1 MSDSSPAAPSFLPL
15 VLRGSV
21 LALISAAFGWLVWQQ
36 AKMGFAS
43 GCVVGGAIFGIGL
56 FALMKL
62 ADAPRGLWVTLGLKM
77 VIVTAYKLLTIALT
91 TWAMKDL
98 GLGSSQAQWVFS
110 AWGMCFTL
118 ATLVSGSLTDAIGM
132 RRTLLLGVSLAV
144 VCRLVMFAST
154 NAWVALACG
163 MVPAAIAEA
172 FCTPVLV
179 AATRKFTAPEQRS
192 VAFSIF
198 YAIMNTGFLVGY
210 FFHDA
215 VFSPGVLPLNDAGMV
230 SVMGMQLSRERVL
243 IFVSLAVEIL
253 ILPLLLLL
261 RGDTNETGTVQT
273 SELGQGMLMRGVAT
287 VQNAARDTGRQLA
300 LLVRQPR
307 FGRLLVF
314 LAMIGLLKIV
324 FGTMDSVLP
333 TFAEREI
340 GADGRACVGRMN
352 SVNSVLILVL
362 APLIGV
368 ITRKRA
374 AYSMVILGGF
384 VTAASFVF
392 MALPGSMFTGFA
404 NGWLGDAI
412 GHGYLGLKDVVH
424 PYIVMIVLWQ
434 VAFSIG
440 EAIYSPRVYEYA
452 ASMAPKG
459 QEASFASL
467 SYVPLLMGKFATGA
481 LFGGLLEHYCPPVGA
496 RDPGGM
502 WMIVGG
508 LVLMAPLLLLVLR
521 PFIRMKEEGKE

>member
-1 MSDSSPAAPSFLPL
+1 MSETASTAKLPFKAL
-15 VLRGSV
+15 L
-21 LALISAAFGWLVWQQ
+21 LALISVAFGYLVSEK
-36 AKMGFAS
+36 AKMGPVS
-43 GCVVGGAIFGIGL
+43 GGIVGGAIFGIGI
-56 FALMKL
+56 FALVKL
-62 ADAPRGLWVTLGLKM
+62 AGVPRGLWVTFGLKM

-118 ATLVSGSLTDAIGM
+118 ATLVSGSLTDALGM
-132 RRTLLLGVSLAV
+132 RRTLLLGVVLAV
-144 VCRLVMFAST
+144 VCRFVMFAST

-179 AATRKFTAPEQRS
+179 AATRKFTAPAQRS

-210 FFHDA
+210 FLRDA
-215 VFSPGVLPLNDAGMV
+215 IFSALPPNSSGAISVAGM
-230 SVMGMQLSRERVL
+230 SLSQERIL
-243 IFVSLAVEIL
+243 IFASLSVEL
-253 ILPLLLLL
+253 LMLPLLLLL
-261 RGDTNETGTVQT
+261 RGEKDDEGTVQT
-273 SELGQGMLMRGVAT
+273 GEAGQGFFVRLGTT
-287 VQNAARDTGRQLA
+287 VRSAARDTGRQLA
-300 LLVRQPR
+300 ALVRQPR
-307 FGRLLVF
+307 FGRLLIF
-314 LAMIGLLKIV
+314 LALIGLLKIV

-340 GADGRACVGRMN
+340 GPEGTKCVGRLN
-352 SVNSVLILVL
+352 AVNGVLILVL

-368 ITRKRA
+368 LTRKRA

-392 MALPGSMFTGFA
+392 MALPSRTFTGLA
-404 NGWLGDAI
+404 DGWFGDAV
-412 GHGYLGLKDVVH
+412 GHGYLGLQGVVH

-434 VAFSIG
+434 VVFSIG

-452 ASMAPKG
+452 ASIAPKG

-467 SYVPLLMGKFATGA
+467 SYVPLLMGKLATGA
-481 LFGGLLEHYCPPVGA
+481 LFGGIIEHYCPATGP

-508 LVLMAPLLLLVLR
+508 LVLVAPIALLLLR
-521 PFIRMKEEGKE
+521 RFIRVKEEGRED

>member
-1 MSDSSPAAPSFLPL
+1 MNITTSAARLPL
-15 VLRGSV
+15 RALV
-21 LALISAAFGWLVWQQ
+21 LALVSVVFGYLVWKQ
-36 AKMGFAS
+36 AKMGAVS
-43 GCVVGGAIFGIGL
+43 GCIVGGAIFGIGL
-56 FALMKL
+56 FALVKL
-62 ADAPRGLWVTLGLKM
+62 ADAPRALWVTFGLKM
-77 VIVTAYKLLTIALT
+77 IIVTAYKLLTIALT

-118 ATLVSGSLTDAIGM
+118 ATLVSGSLTDALGM

-154 NAWVALACG
+154 NAWVALAFG

-179 AATRKFTAPEQRS
+179 AATRKFTAPAQRS

-215 VFSPGVLPLNDAGMV
+215 VFSPSVLPLKETGMV
-230 SVMGMQLSRERVL
+230 SVMGIDLSRERVL
-243 IFVSLAVEIL
+243 IFLSLSVEL
-253 ILPLLLLL
+253 LMLPLLLLL
-261 RGDTNETGTVQT
+261 RGEKDDAGTVQT
-273 SELGQGMLMRGVAT
+273 GEAGQGFFVRLGTT
-287 VQNAARDTGRQLA
+287 VRSAARDTGRQLA

-340 GADGRACVGRMN
+340 GAEGRACVGRMN
-352 SVNSVLILVL
+352 SVNSVLILVF

-368 ITRKRA
+368 LTRKRA

-392 MALPGSMFTGFA
+392 MALPGRIFTGLA
-404 NGWLGDAI
+404 EGWLGDAV
-412 GHGYLGLKDVVH
+412 GHGYLSLTGAVH

-452 ASMAPKG
+452 ASIAPKG

-467 SYVPLLMGKFATGA
+467 SYIPLLMGKLATGV
-481 LFGGLLEHYCPPVGA
+481 LFGGILESYCPATGV

-502 WMIVGG
+502 WMVVGC
-508 LVLMAPLLLLVLR
+508 LVLAAPVALLLLAR
-521 PFIRMKEEGKE
+521 FIRVKEEGRDA